1 MSYKIINNFL
11 DKEHLSVIQG
21 LIFDTEFP
29 WRRREELV
37 TNANDGIYFTHC
49 FYNDMESTSP
59 NFTTVIKPILI
70 KLKCITPIQI
80 RSNMFISKLF
90 KKSDFHTDYKN
101 TKSKTAI
108 FYLNTCDGG
117 TEIKIKDK
125 IKFIKADENK
135 MLIFDTGTFHRAITS
150 VKSPVRYILN
160 FNYYE
165 K

>member
-11 DKEHLSVIQG
+11 DKEHLSVTQG

-70 KLKCITPIQI
+70 KLKCIAPIQI

-101 TKSKTAI
+101 TKSKTAL

-117 TEIKIKDK
+117 TYIGD
-125 IKFIKADENK
+125 KFIPSIENQILLFDPSNSHQSTNCTDEK
-135 MLIFDTGTFHRAITS
+135 CR
-150 VKSPVRYILN
+150 
-160 FNYYE
+160 FNININYR
-165 K
+165 